1 MWRRLAKTG
10 IACGLSWTGADDWIG
25 SLSGSRHRPLVV
37 GYHRVVEDGASTD
50 LALPGM
56 VISRGM
62 LERHLD
68 WIGRRYRFVSLDELG
83 ERLLSADAGGEAV
96 AAVTFDDGYSDV
108 YHNALPVLRRK
119 GIPAAVFVV
128 SDLVGTNCLPL
139 YDRLFL
145 LLSHAFGQNG
155 TRPRVS
161 LPSLLLR
168 LGLPFNDPASRR
180 ALARGPFQALGVLL
194 DRLPQLEIQA
204 VIAALAAET
213 GTMPRSPELRPLTWE
228 MLLELQGAG
237 VTIGSHTRSHALLTN
252 ERAERMHEEAAGSR
266 QALEQRL
273 PDPVVHFAYPDG
285 RWDAAA
291 VGAVAAAGYRF
302 AYTVCS
308 HQDAAAPLLT
318 IPRRM
323 LWEESCLDS
332 LGRFSESVMSCQ
344 MNGVFDMVAPC
355 VREHGTALRAQRL
368 ARSGA

>member
-25 SLSGSRHRPLVV
+25 SLSGSRRRPLVI
-37 GYHRVVEDGASTD
+37 GYHRVVEDGASTE

-56 VISRGM
+56 VISRRM

-83 ERLLSADAGGEAV
+83 ELLLSGDASGQPV

-128 SDLVGTNCLPL
+128 SDLVGTHCLPL

-145 LLSHAFGQNG
+145 LLGHAFERDGNG
-155 TRPRVS
+155 PRVS

-180 ALARGPFQALGVLL
+180 ALAHGPFQALGVLL

-204 VIAALAAET
+204 LIAALAAET
-213 GTMPRSPELRPLTWE
+213 GSMPRSPELRPLTWE
-228 MLLELQGAG
+228 MLLELHGAG

-252 ERAERMHEEAAGSR
+252 ERADRVAEEAAGSR
-266 QALEQRL
+266 EALEGRL
-273 PDPVVHFAYPDG
+273 PGRVVHFAYPDG
-285 RWDAAA
+285 RWNARA
-291 VGAVAAAGYRF
+291 VAAVAAAGYRF

-308 HQDAAAPLLT
+308 HQDSVAPLLT

-332 LGRFSESVMSCQ
+332 LGHFSESVMSCQ
-344 MNGVFDMVAPC
+344 VNGVFDMVAPC
-355 VREHGTALRAQRL
+355 ERDHGPAVGAACLEP
-368 ARSGA
+368 SGA